1 MNWNW
6 IFRAVWMLCLGVND
20 MSREMK
26 DSGVEWIEQIP
37 KDWDVGRVK
46 NYYRNHKTV
55 VGNESNKY
63 QRLALTLGGVI
74 KRSKD
79 DSTGLQ
85 PEAFN
90 GYQILQKGELVF
102 KLIDL
107 ENIQTSRVGLSPFNG
122 IVSPAYIVLEE
133 ISGSCV
139 EYGEKYFLS
148 MWQRTIFNHLGDDGV
163 RSSLNASDLLGI
175 PYLLPPINEQK
186 RIVKFLNKKEQYLNL
201 VIEQTHASIEEYK
214 KIKQS
219 IITKVVTKG
228 IFNKRKIANSGV
240 EWLGDIPEEWKVYRI
255 ANLYQERSESGL
267 EDLPILT
274 VSINTGVSDRE
285 IADEEKDR
293 VFVRSEDRTKYK
305 RVYPG
310 DLVYNMMRAWQ
321 GAFGAVR
328 VEGMV
333 SPAYVVAKPKDGIEI
348 DSRYMEALLRTSE
361 ATEEMHRY
369 SRGIVDFRLRL
380 YWPEFKNIRICL
392 PPIEEQREIADYID
406 RKSEEIDR
414 LIKKKEQFISE
425 LENYKKSLIYEYV
438 TGKKE
443 VPES

>member
-6 IFRAVWMLCLGVND
+6 KFRAVWILCLGVND

-37 KDWDVGRVK
+37 KDWYVGRVK

-90 GYQILQKGELVF
+90 GYQILQKGDLVF

-186 RIVKFLNKKEQYLNL
+186 RIVKFLNKM
-201 VIEQTHASIEEYK
+201 
-214 KIKQS
+214 
-219 IITKVVTKG
+219 VVHK
-228 IFNKRKIANSGV
+228 SG
-240 EWLGDIPEEWKVYRI
+240 
-255 ANLYQERSESGL
+255 
-267 EDLPILT
+267 
-274 VSINTGVSDRE
+274 
-285 IADEEKDR
+285 
-293 VFVRSEDRTKYK
+293 
-305 RVYPG
+305 
-310 DLVYNMMRAWQ
+310 
-321 GAFGAVR
+321 
-328 VEGMV
+328 
-333 SPAYVVAKPKDGIEI
+333 
-348 DSRYMEALLRTSE
+348 
-361 ATEEMHRY
+361 
-369 SRGIVDFRLRL
+369 
-380 YWPEFKNIRICL
+380 
-392 PPIEEQREIADYID
+392 
-406 RKSEEIDR
+406 
-414 LIKKKEQFISE
+414 
-425 LENYKKSLIYEYV
+425 
-438 TGKKE
+438 E
-443 VPES
+443 V

>member
-1 MNWNW
+1 
-6 IFRAVWMLCLGVND
+6 

-26 DSGVEWIEQIP
+26 NSGVEWIGEIP
-37 KDWDVGRVK
+37 EDWKVERLQWHLQEINKPNNPVETEYILSL
-46 NYYRNHKTV
+46 NNKT
-55 VGNESNKY
+55 
-63 QRLALTLGGVI
+63 GVI
-74 KRSKD
+74 PYEERGNMGNKAKEDYSQYKIAYPNTLVMN
-79 DSTGLQ
+79 SMNVIIGSVGISHYYGCIS
-85 PEAFN
+85 PV
-90 GYQILQKGELVF
+90 YYVF
-102 KLIDL
+102 KASDKTELRYINYVFKIERFQKNL
-107 ENIQTSRVGLSPFNG
+107 RKYANG
-122 IVSPAYIVLEE
+122 ILEIRLR
-133 ISGSCV
+133 ISVHDTLRRLIPIPSREEQC
-139 EYGEKYFLS
+139 KIADFL
-148 MWQRTIFNHLGDDGV
+148 D
-163 RSSLNASDLLGI
+163 
-175 PYLLPPINEQK
+175 
-186 RIVKFLNKKEQYLNL
+186 EQYEKLDS
-201 VIEQTHASIEEYK
+201 VIEKTKASVMEYQK
-214 KIKQS
+214 LKQS
-219 IITKVVTKG
+219 IITHACMNGLK
-228 IFNKRKIANSGV
+228 NERKMKNSEV
-240 EWLGDIPEEWKVYRI
+240 AWLGNIPEEWKVYRI

-333 SPAYVVAKPKDGIEI
+333 SPAYVVAKPNDGIEI

-406 RKSEEIDR
+406 RKNEEIDR